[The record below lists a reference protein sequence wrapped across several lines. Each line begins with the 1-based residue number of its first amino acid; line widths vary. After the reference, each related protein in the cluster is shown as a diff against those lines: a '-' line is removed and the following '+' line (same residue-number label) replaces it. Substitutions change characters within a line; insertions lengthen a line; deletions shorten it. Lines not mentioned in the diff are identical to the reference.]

1 MWLTTCKRYCTPIDS
16 LALLYASLC
25 VNAAE
30 RFCKCVRLVREQP
43 DDVCRAVSSLAPSL
57 AKLGNMRLDFNKQL
71 LSSTQLSLIGVIS
84 ARNLPPRE
92 NNGAPNE
99 LMIST
104 ACISSHSSLI
114 ITLFTS
120 YLWLDSFSSAFTWKC
135 CGGAMVHDIRCN
147 TMVIYCIP

>member
-120 YLWLDSFSSAFTWKC
+120 YFWL
-135 CGGAMVHDIRCN
+135 N
-147 TMVIYCIP
+147 